1 AQGTYSLTA
10 VATDNLNGTRTSAA
24 VNVTVDRAS
33 ALNFVHVDHLNTPR
47 MIADA
52 TGITVWKWD
61 QQEPFGNNVADENPS
76 GLGAFDLPL
85 RLPGQYVDKESNLAY
100 NIARSYDAAI
110 GRYVESDPIGL
121 RAGPNTY
128 LYTDAN
134 PLAFTDPSGLARK
147 RGKGRY
153 LPYPQPPVPY

>member
-1 AQGTYSLTA
+1 
-10 VATDNLNGTRTSAA
+10 
-24 VNVTVDRAS
+24 
-33 ALNFVHVDHLNTPR
+33 
-47 MIADA
+47 
-52 TGITVWKWD
+52 
-61 QQEPFGNNVADENPS
+61 
-76 GLGAFDLPL
+76 AFDLPL

-153 LPYPQPPVPY
+153 LPYPQPPVPYPWSTPKPPEEDIEDGVPGSRDRPQSRPDRNEERRKRCEKDCDDQYDRDSDFCSAQAALAGDEYTYVACMRDYAR